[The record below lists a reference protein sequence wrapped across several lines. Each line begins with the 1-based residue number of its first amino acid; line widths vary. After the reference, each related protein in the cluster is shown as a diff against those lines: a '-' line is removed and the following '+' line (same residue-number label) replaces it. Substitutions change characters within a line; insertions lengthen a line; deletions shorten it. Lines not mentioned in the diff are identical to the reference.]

1 MTFGLM
7 RSGQPRVTRGWLAAA
22 LLGIATFS
30 AVASPYTP
38 AHEDE
43 VLASLPAGGVHV
55 TLPARQQA
63 AARLDVALP
72 LAQFYIE
79 QGRKNGDL
87 RFLGYAEATLAP
99 WRDRNPEIPAVL
111 VLQATILQ
119 SRHEFDAA
127 LNNLARALTMR
138 PDDPQGW
145 LLRATVLRVLGRYPE
160 AVASCA
166 RITPADPAVASICL
180 QSTRSLHGQ
189 LQLAYAALRALTPD
203 ALSTEARAWRASE
216 LGEMA
221 VRLGEDAAAERW
233 FAQALRLAPGDAYTR
248 AAYADLLLSER
259 RAAETLALL
268 KDYESMEP
276 LLLRIAIAQQQLGDP
291 DAARSRAQLA
301 EAFSVEQQR
310 GESVH
315 RREQARFL
323 LDVVHDPAAAVEAA
337 SANWQVQRE
346 PADILI
352 LLRTAEA
359 AHNPAAAAPALQF
372 AHRESTEDARFAP
385 YLRGAP

>member
-1 MTFGLM
+1 MTLSLM
-7 RSGQPRVTRGWLAAA
+7 RGSPPRVTRGWLAAA
-22 LLGIATFS
+22 LLGIATFN

-43 VLASLPAGGVHV
+43 VLASLPAGVVHV
-55 TLPARQQA
+55 TVPARQQA
-63 AARLDVALP
+63 TARLDVALP

-79 QGRKNGDL
+79 QGRKSGDL

-99 WRDRNPEIPAVL
+99 WRDRTPEVPGVL

-127 LNNLARALTMR
+127 LDDLERALRMR

-166 RITPADPAVASICL
+166 RVSPADPAVASICL
-180 QSTRSLHGQ
+180 QSTRSLNGQ
-189 LQLAYAALRALTPD
+189 LQPAYAALRALTPD

-221 VRLGEDAAAERW
+221 VRLGEDAAAEPW

-276 LLLRIAIAQQQLGDP
+276 LLLRIAIAQQQLGDS

-310 GESVH
+310 GEAVH

-323 LDVVHDPAAAVEAA
+323 LDVVHDPAAAVESAT
-337 SANWQVQRE
+337 ANWQVQRE
-346 PADILI
+346 PADVLI
-352 LLRTAEA
+352 LLRTADA
-359 AHNPAAAAPALQF
+359 VHHPAAAAPALQF
-372 AHRESTEDARFAP
+372 VRRESMEDARFAA
-385 YLRGAP
+385 YLRGAR

>member
-7 RSGQPRVTRGWLAAA
+7 RGSQLRVRRGWLAAA
-22 LLGIATFS
+22 LLGVSTFS
-30 AVASPYTP
+30 AGASPYTP
-38 AHEDE
+38 SHNDE
-43 VLASLPAGGVHV
+43 VLASLPAGVAHV
-55 TLPARQQA
+55 TVPVRQT

-79 QGRKNGDL
+79 QGRNSGDL

-99 WRDRNPEIPAVL
+99 WRDRTPEVPAVL

-119 SRHEFDAA
+119 SRHDFDAA
-127 LNNLARALTMR
+127 LKDLECALTLR

-145 LLRATVLRVLGRYPE
+145 LLRATVLRVLGRFPE
-160 AVASCA
+160 AADSCA
-166 RITPADPAVASICL
+166 RVTPADPGVASICL
-180 QSTRSLHGQ
+180 DGTRSLNGQ
-189 LQLAYAALRALTPD
+189 LQLAYAQLQALAPNT
-203 ALSTEARAWRASE
+203 LSEEARAWRASE

-259 RAAETLALL
+259 RAAETLTLL
-268 KDYESMEP
+268 KDYASMEP

-291 DAARSRAQLA
+291 NTTRSRVQLA
-301 EAFSVEQQR
+301 EAFNVEQQR

-323 LDVVHDPAAAVEAA
+323 LEVVHDPVAALAAA

-346 PADILI
+346 PADVLI
-352 LLRTAEA
+352 LLRTADA
-359 AHNPAAAAPALQF
+359 AHLPAAAAPALQF
-372 AHRESTEDARFAP
+372 VHRESMEDVRFAA